1 MNGWP
6 ILTTLTLTPLFG
18 ALVTWII
25 GRDNA
30 RTARASAVGFSLLA
44 FLQAAVLVM
53 RFNTVATGLQFVE
66 RHAWIPA
73 LHVDYFVAV
82 DGLSILLVF
91 LSALLIPFAL
101 ALSPV
106 APNQPHGYYGLFLLL
121 QTGLFGTFTALNFFH
136 WFIYWELSLVPAYFL
151 IKLWG
156 GENRRAAAT
165 QFFVYTFVG
174 SVTLL
179 LAMQAVYLATD
190 TFDLIQ
196 LADLARS
203 GELGR
208 NLQTKLHWTGLSS
221 GALGGL
227 LFAGVFLGFAVKIPV
242 MPFHTWL
249 PDTYATAPTS
259 VTMILTGAMSKMGV
273 YGLLRILIP
282 IFPQPMRDSLSLL
295 MPLAVL
301 TIVASAFAAFA
312 QKDLKRLL
320 AYSSMNHLGYCLLGL
335 FAALM
340 PSLNSAAGAGERAAV
355 LSGVLVQL
363 FNHGITAA
371 TLFGFIALFEKRSG
385 GRRAIGDFGGLRQ
398 VAPVLA
404 GFMGI
409 AIFASVGL
417 PGLNGFVGEFL
428 IFKGAFP
435 LAPVPTTIATVGL
448 LMTAVFYLTMIQ
460 RVFAGPLNPAWT
472 RFPDLTRSEIA
483 LFVPATVVM
492 FVLGLA
498 PGLILNLVNPAV
510 LEFVKRLAP

>member
-6 ILTTLTLTPLFG
+6 ILTTLTLTPLLG
-18 ALVTWII
+18 AFATWII
-25 GRDNA
+25 GRNNA
-30 RTARASAVGFSLLA
+30 RAARTSAIAFSLLA
-44 FLQAAVLVM
+44 LLQAAWVVF
-53 RFNTVATGLQFVE
+53 RFDTTAAGLQFVE
-66 RHAWIPA
+66 RHEWIPT
-73 LHVDYFVAV
+73 LHVDYFLAV

-101 ALSPV
+101 ALSAGSPDKPRGFY
-106 APNQPHGYYGLFLLL
+106 ALFLLL

-136 WFIYWELSLVPAYFL
+136 WFIFWEMSLVPAYFL

-165 QFFVYTFVG
+165 QFFVYTLVG
-174 SVTLL
+174 SVALL
-179 LAMQAVYLATD
+179 LAMLAVSLATD
-190 TFDLIQ
+190 SFDFVQ

-203 GELGR
+203 GQLGR
-208 NLQTKLHWTGLSS
+208 NLEAKLHWTGLSS
-221 GALGGL
+221 GALSGL
-227 LFAGVFLGFAVKIPV
+227 LFAGVFFGFAVKVPV

-259 VTMILTGAMSKMGV
+259 VTMVLTGAMSKMGV

-282 IFPQPMRDSLSLL
+282 IFPQQMRDSLGLI
-295 MPLAVL
+295 MMLAVI
-301 TIVASAFAAFA
+301 TIVASAFSAFA

-335 FAALM
+335 CVTLEPSSNAATG
-340 PSLNSAAGAGERAAV
+340 SIERTAA
-355 LSGVLVQL
+355 LSGVLLQL

-371 TLFGFIALFEKRSG
+371 TLFGFVALIEKRSN
-385 GRRAIGDFGGLRQ
+385 GRRSLADFGGLRE
-398 VAPVLA
+398 VAPVLT
-404 GFMGI
+404 GLMGI

-435 LAPVPTTIATVGL
+435 LAPISTAIATLGL
-448 LMTAVFYLTMIQ
+448 LMTAVFYLTLIQ
-460 RVFAGPLNPAWT
+460 RVFAGPLNSAWAK
-472 RFPDLTRSEIA
+472 FPDLSRGEIA
-483 LFVPATVVM
+483 LFAPATALI
-492 FVLGLA
+492 FILGLA
-498 PGLILNLVNPAV
+498 PGLILTLVNPAV